1 MTILV
6 VLIVAALAVV
16 LYFLIRSR
24 LTPKDKE
31 KRRRLTVNQFG
42 RIGDATITEVAEN
55 TIFYEYSVRGV
66 VYTASQDISTLR
78 EHIPTDPDRLI
89 GPVGLKYST
98 ANPANSIIICEEW
111 SGLRTNPVKP
121 ASELSSPQGV

>member
-1 MTILV
+1 MIVLAVLV
-6 VLIVAALAVV
+6 VAVLAVGI
-16 LYFLIRSR
+16 YFLIRSR

-42 RIGDATITEVAEN
+42 RIGDATITEVDDN
-55 TIFYEYSVRGV
+55 TIYYEYSVRGV

-98 ANPANSIIICEEW
+98 RNPANSIIICEEW

-121 ASELSSPQGV
+121 APELSSPQGV